1 MASEFTAA
9 IGVMVPLAAIVMTAF
24 MVWHKHRT
32 DLAKLQITA
41 AATEGAEK
49 AAHYANGIRAL
60 EERVRV
66 LERIVTD
73 KGYDVAAQIEAL
85 RDTRRV
91 EEPKLPR
98 PVSPVPAER

>member
-1 MASEFTAA
+1 MASELTGL
-9 IGVMVPLAAIVMTAF
+9 IGVMVPLAAIAMTAF

-32 DLAKLQITA
+32 DLAKLQIQSTA
-41 AATEGAEK
+41 SESAEK
-49 AAHYANGIRAL
+49 AARYANDIRAL

-85 RDTRRV
+85 RDVRRI
-91 EEPKLPR
+91 EEPKLAEPSR
-98 PVSPVPAER
+98 PLPVE